1 MSTSVRLYRKL
12 DEAGQQ
18 PVIDMYEG
26 MPHVFQDLPI
36 PEAATAI
43 RKSAAFIVSNLR

>member
-1 MSTSVRLYRKL
+1 MRLYRKL
-12 DEAGQQ
+12 DEAGHE

-26 MPHVFQDLPI
+26 MPHVFQDLPV

-43 RKSAAFIVSNLR
+43 RKSAEFIVNRLH

>member
-1 MSTSVRLYRKL
+1 MRLYRKL
-12 DEAGQQ
+12 DEAGHE

-26 MPHVFQDLPI
+26 MPHVFQDLPV

-43 RKSAAFIVSNLR
+43 RKSAEFIVSRLH